1 MCELKSSTNQ
11 KGEVLDMNTTKW
23 KASIFIN
30 FSNHPSGTWTA
41 PQTSAALAYADQ
53 INDIPFPAVDPA
65 MDERGICDLADKMTS
80 EILMMNPGAV
90 LCQGEF
96 GLCFSVVRRLQKA
109 GVQVLYA
116 CSERKVRVEGSTK
129 TVQFDFVKFRRYE

>member
-1 MCELKSSTNQ
+1 MCESKSYTNQ
-11 KGEVLDMNTTKW
+11 EGEVLDINTTKR
-23 KASIFIN
+23 KAGLFIN
-30 FSNHPSGTWTA
+30 FSNHPSDTWTT

-53 INDIPFPAVDPA
+53 IIDIPFPAVDPT
-65 MDERGICDLADKMTS
+65 MDERGIYDLADKMTS
-80 EILMMNPGAV
+80 EIMTMNPAAV

>member
-1 MCELKSSTNQ
+1 MD
-11 KGEVLDMNTTKW
+11 EVEDG
-23 KASIFIN
+23 IGVFVN
-30 FSNHPSGTWTA
+30 FTNHPSQMWENT
-41 PQTSAALAYADQ
+41 QKRAALHYGESILDL
-53 INDIPFPAVDPA
+53 PFPQVDPMA
-65 MDERGICDLADKMTS
+65 DEIDLQNLAEEKTS
-80 EILMMNPGAV
+80 EILSLHPTAV

-109 GVQVLYA
+109 GVRVLYA

>member
-1 MCELKSSTNQ
+1 MDKVED
-11 KGEVLDMNTTKW
+11 GIGV
-23 KASIFIN
+23 FVN
-30 FSNHPSGTWTA
+30 FTNHPSQMWENV
-41 PQTSAALAYADQ
+41 QIRAALHYGESILDLL
-53 INDIPFPAVDPA
+53 FPQVDPMA
-65 MDERGICDLADKMTS
+65 DEIDLQNLAEEKTS
-80 EILMMNPGAV
+80 EILSLHPTAV

-109 GVQVLYA
+109 GVRVLYA

>member
-1 MCELKSSTNQ
+1 MEGTEST
-11 KGEVLDMNTTKW
+11 K
-23 KASIFIN
+23 SIFIN
-30 FSNHPSGTWTA
+30 FTNHPSPMWENV
-41 PQTSAALAYADQ
+41 QIRAALNYGDL
-53 INDIPFPAVDPA
+53 ILDLPFPQVDPKA
-65 MDERGICDLADKMTS
+65 DEIDLQNLAEEKTS
-80 EILMMNPGAV
+80 EILSLHPTAV